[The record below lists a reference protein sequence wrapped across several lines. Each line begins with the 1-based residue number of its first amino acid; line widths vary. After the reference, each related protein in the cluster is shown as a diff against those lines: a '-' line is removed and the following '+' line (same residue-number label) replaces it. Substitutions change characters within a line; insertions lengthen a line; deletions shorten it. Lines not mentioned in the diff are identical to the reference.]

1 MPSCP
6 LDGQGGSLV
15 QQEQLG
21 LSRDPQV
28 LFILLLLLLLFLLV
42 PLGVQLPIAAGATFP
57 CAFSPPSAEA
67 AVAADEDEGE
77 EDNEGQAQEHGQADS
92 VEDTF
97 LMLGTD
103 ELQDGIKER
112 ADLLLHV
119 GS

>member
-1 MPSCP
+1 MPSCL

-28 LFILLLLLLLFLLV
+28 LFILLLLLLFLLV
-42 PLGVQLPIAAGATFP
+42 PLSMQLPVAAGATFP
-57 CAFSPPSAEA
+57 RAFSPPSAEA
-67 AVAADEDEGE
+67 AVAADENEGD
-77 EDNEGQAQEHGQADS
+77 EDNEGQTQQHGQADG
-92 VEDTF
+92 VEDAF

-103 ELQDGIKER
+103 ELQDGIEER